1 VIAAEARSK
10 GDLEPAFN
18 SLRAA
23 GVRLAIVLRDNMF
36 VSDQGTRPGS
46 AANSA
51 RPCRRGN
58 RVKRRELITLV
69 GGAMAWPLAARAQQG
84 ERMRRIG
91 VLMSLAETDP
101 EAQARVAA
109 FRKGLQTLGWAE
121 GRNVRIDIRWAAS
134 DAALMQRFAK
144 ELIALQPDLILSH
157 NTPTTA
163 SLLQQTRTIPIVFV
177 IRFRSSRQRF
187 RCELSATGRQRH
199 RFHQYRADDGRQ
211 VAGAAQGDCAERC
224 PGRVAVQPGNRA
236 LCGILPRPPQSRRRL
251 LRSGGDRRTCS
262 RQVRAN
268 ILVLAIALVLCASSS
283 NAQQPGKVFRV
294 GILALPPANTM
305 QQRLGVFREA
315 LRDLGYEEGRNL
327 IVESRFADGVYDRLP
342 VLAGELARL
351 KVDVFLTPGE
361 PVLLAAK
368 EKGENIPIVAVTCDP
383 LEKLLG
389 SLRRPGGN
397 ATGFSCVSADLVG
410 KRFSLLKSLLPRMER
425 VAVFYNKRDN
435 HELEFKDAD
444 AVAQSLGIGLVHF
457 PVGSPAD
464 FEPAFKRIIE
474 EKCDALYIVASTF
487 ANAHWEKLAQ
497 LALDYRLPA
506 MYGFREF
513 AYFGGLISYGA
524 NLSDGWRRAA
534 AFVDKIL
541 KGSRPS
547 DLPVEQ
553 PTRFELI
560 INARTAKALGL
571 DVPPT
576 LIALADEVIE

>member
-1 VIAAEARSK
+1 MR
-10 GDLEPAFN
+10 
-18 SLRAA
+18 
-23 GVRLAIVLRDNMF
+23 RLAD
-36 VSDQGTRPGS
+36 
-46 AANSA
+46 
-51 RPCRRGN
+51 
-58 RVKRRELITLV
+58 
-69 GGAMAWPLAARAQQG
+69 
-84 ERMRRIG
+84 
-91 VLMSLAETDP
+91 
-101 EAQARVAA
+101 
-109 FRKGLQTLGWAE
+109 
-121 GRNVRIDIRWAAS
+121 
-134 DAALMQRFAK
+134 
-144 ELIALQPDLILSH
+144 
-157 NTPTTA
+157 
-163 SLLQQTRTIPIVFV
+163 
-177 IRFRSSRQRF
+177 
-187 RCELSATGRQRH
+187 
-199 RFHQYRADDGRQ
+199 
-211 VAGAAQGDCAERC
+211 
-224 PGRVAVQPGNRA
+224 
-236 LCGILPRPPQSRRRL
+236 
-251 LRSGGDRRTCS
+251 
-262 RQVRAN
+262 

-487 ANAHWEKLAQ
+487 AQ
-497 LALDYRLPA
+497 RALGEACSACARLPA
-506 MYGFREF
+506 ASDVRLPRIRILRWPHILRSQSVRRLATRGSLRRQDSQGI
-513 AYFGGLISYGA
+513 AAIGLAGGATDSL
-524 NLSDGWRRAA
+524 
-534 AFVDKIL
+534 
-541 KGSRPS
+541 
-547 DLPVEQ
+547 
-553 PTRFELI
+553 
-560 INARTAKALGL
+560 
-571 DVPPT
+571 
-576 LIALADEVIE
+576 

>member
-1 VIAAEARSK
+1 
-10 GDLEPAFN
+10 
-18 SLRAA
+18 
-23 GVRLAIVLRDNMF
+23 
-36 VSDQGTRPGS
+36 
-46 AANSA
+46 
-51 RPCRRGN
+51 
-58 RVKRRELITLV
+58 
-69 GGAMAWPLAARAQQG
+69 
-84 ERMRRIG
+84 MRR
-91 VLMSLAETDP
+91 L
-101 EAQARVAA
+101 
-109 FRKGLQTLGWAE
+109 
-121 GRNVRIDIRWAAS
+121 
-134 DAALMQRFAK
+134 
-144 ELIALQPDLILSH
+144 
-157 NTPTTA
+157 
-163 SLLQQTRTIPIVFV
+163 
-177 IRFRSSRQRF
+177 
-187 RCELSATGRQRH
+187 
-199 RFHQYRADDGRQ
+199 
-211 VAGAAQGDCAERC
+211 
-224 PGRVAVQPGNRA
+224 
-236 LCGILPRPPQSRRRL
+236 
-251 LRSGGDRRTCS
+251 
-262 RQVRAN
+262 AN
-268 ILVLAIALVLCASSS
+268 ILVFAIALVLCASSS

-305 QQRLGVFREA
+305 QHRLGVFREA

-368 EKGENIPIVAVTCDP
+368 EKGENIPIVVVTCDP

-410 KRFSLLKSLLPRMER
+410 KRFSLLKSLLPRTER

-444 AVAQSLGIGLVHF
+444 AATQSLGINLVHF

-541 KGSRPS
+541 KGSQPS
-547 DLPVEQ
+547 NLPVEQ
-553 PTRFELI
+553 PTRFELV
-560 INARTAKALGL
+560 INVRTAKTLGV

-576 LIALADEVIE
+576 LLALADEVIE

>member
-1 VIAAEARSK
+1 MTMK
-10 GDLEPAFN
+10 L
-18 SLRAA
+18 
-23 GVRLAIVLRDNMF
+23 LA
-36 VSDQGTRPGS
+36 T
-46 AANSA
+46 
-51 RPCRRGN
+51 
-58 RVKRRELITLV
+58 
-69 GGAMAWPLAARAQQG
+69 PLA
-84 ERMRRIG
+84 
-91 VLMSLAETDP
+91 V
-101 EAQARVAA
+101 
-109 FRKGLQTLGWAE
+109 
-121 GRNVRIDIRWAAS
+121 
-134 DAALMQRFAK
+134 
-144 ELIALQPDLILSH
+144 
-157 NTPTTA
+157 
-163 SLLQQTRTIPIVFV
+163 
-177 IRFRSSRQRF
+177 
-187 RCELSATGRQRH
+187 
-199 RFHQYRADDGRQ
+199 
-211 VAGAAQGDCAERC
+211 
-224 PGRVAVQPGNRA
+224 
-236 LCGILPRPPQSRRRL
+236 
-251 LRSGGDRRTCS
+251 
-262 RQVRAN
+262 
-268 ILVLAIALVLCASSS
+268 AIALVLGMSSS
-283 NAQQPGKVFRV
+283 HAQQPGKVFRV
-294 GILALPPANTM
+294 GILALPPADTM
-305 QQRLGVFREA
+305 QQRLGAFREA

-327 IVESRFADGVYDRLP
+327 IIKSRFADGVYDRLP

-368 EKGENIPIVAVTCDP
+368 EKGENIPIVVVSCDP

-444 AVAQSLGIGLVHF
+444 AAAQSLGIGLVHF

-464 FEPAFKRIIE
+464 FEPAFKRMVE
-474 EKCDALYIVASTF
+474 EKLDAVYIVASTF

-497 LALDYRLPA
+497 LALDYRLSA

-513 AYFGGLISYGA
+513 AYYGGLLSYGA

-553 PTRFELI
+553 PTRFELV
-560 INARTAKALGL
+560 INARTAKALGV

-576 LIALADEVIE
+576 LLALADEVIE